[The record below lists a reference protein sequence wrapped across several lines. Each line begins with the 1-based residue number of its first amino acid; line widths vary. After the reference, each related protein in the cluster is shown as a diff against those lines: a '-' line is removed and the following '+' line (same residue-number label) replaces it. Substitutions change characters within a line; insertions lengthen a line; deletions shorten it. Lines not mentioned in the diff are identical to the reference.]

1 MNRRHPILWKSIL
14 SVCFAALVGSGCG
27 RELPSQDQSASE
39 RPAAEVS
46 FETIAEAVK
55 DGIEVRG
62 GDVSGFVTQETSV
75 SSRFQVHNTVTSLLI
90 PPATP
95 NDPYRGT
102 ITVTSRSIYSL
113 RRAAEEDDKKDQ
125 ENAPADNGFG
135 PSDDSEES
143 DSGFNSLDR
152 DLVSDSSGDEQT
164 RATELD
170 SVQRRADED
179 VRAYDLVYK
188 DGRWELTSKLDPK
201 TEKSVENAFN
211 RALSLQP

>member
-1 MNRRHPILWKSIL
+1 MNRRPLASWKSIF
-14 SVCFAALVGSGCG
+14 SMCFAALVGSGCD
-27 RELPSQDQSASE
+27 RAAPPSEQAAVE

-46 FETIAEAVK
+46 FEAIAEAVK

-62 GDVSGFVTQETSV
+62 GDVTGFVTQQSSA
-75 SSRFQVHNTVTSLLI
+75 SSRFQVHNTVTSQLI

-113 RRAAEEDDKKDQ
+113 RRSAEEDDKNDQ
-125 ENAPADNGFG
+125 EDAPVDNGFG
-135 PSDDSEES
+135 PSSGTDEE
-143 DSGFNSLDR
+143 DSGFNSLDNE
-152 DLVSDSSGDEQT
+152 LVSDSAGDEEAG
-164 RATELD
+164 ATELE
-170 SVQRRADED
+170 SVQRRSDED
-179 VRAYDLVYK
+179 IRNYELVYK

-211 RALSLQP
+211 RALSLQ